1 MKYKIGIDFTYI
13 MDNKVTGIKKYG
25 EEIVEGLTKVK
36 NDYEIVLFVN
46 EYLQQSFK
54 EKFPKYKIIPV
65 KFWLR
70 NIRYVRRINAL
81 SIIKRIRNRALKKE
95 KCDVIMHPYVTPYT
109 FIEKKQNTIV
119 GILDLI
125 PLDEIE
131 NKKSYAYNTKKKQY
145 VQLMN
150 KSKYITTI
158 SKYTKKRLLEI
169 NSDYNGKIAVIPSS
183 VSNLEKSDKD
193 VYEIIGEK
201 GPYIFCINSFLAHKN
216 QITLLKAFNNI
227 KEKIPH
233 NLILVGRPESETR
246 NSRYKLITEY
256 IEENNLKNRVKV
268 FSFISDEDRN
278 ALFYNADLFV
288 TTSMQE
294 GFGRTPVEAALC
306 KVPVIS
312 TKETALPEATMNEV
326 FYYENARDE
335 KELAQKILEVLA
347 NRPTEERLEQI
358 AKKFEK
364 EYSKE
369 RIAKQYIELIDE
381 VLKE

>member
-13 MDNKVTGIKKYG
+13 MDDKVTGIKKYG

-70 NIRYVRRINAL
+70 NIRYVRRINSL
-81 SIIKRIRNRALKKE
+81 SIIKTIRNRALKKE
-95 KCDVIMHPYVTPYT
+95 KCDVIMYPYVTPYT

-169 NSDYNGKIAVIPSS
+169 NPDYKRKNSYNTK
-183 VSNLEKSDKD
+183 
-193 VYEIIGEK
+193 
-201 GPYIFCINSFLAHKN
+201 FC
-216 QITLLKAFNNI
+216 
-227 KEKIPH
+227 
-233 NLILVGRPESETR
+233 
-246 NSRYKLITEY
+246 
-256 IEENNLKNRVKV
+256 VK
-268 FSFISDEDRN
+268 FR
-278 ALFYNADLFV
+278 
-288 TTSMQE
+288 
-294 GFGRTPVEAALC
+294 
-306 KVPVIS
+306 
-312 TKETALPEATMNEV
+312 
-326 FYYENARDE
+326 
-335 KELAQKILEVLA
+335 
-347 NRPTEERLEQI
+347 
-358 AKKFEK
+358 KK
-364 EYSKE
+364 
-369 RIAKQYIELIDE
+369 
-381 VLKE
+381 